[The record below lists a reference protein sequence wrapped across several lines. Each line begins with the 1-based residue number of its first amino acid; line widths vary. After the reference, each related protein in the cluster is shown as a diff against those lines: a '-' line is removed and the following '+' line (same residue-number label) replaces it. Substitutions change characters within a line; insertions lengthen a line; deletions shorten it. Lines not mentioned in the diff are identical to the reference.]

1 MNKYRKE
8 YEDKKQRVIEIL
20 NKTKEYYK
28 KNNDE
33 RQVEIISNNI
43 KTVENDEFVIVLVGE
58 FSAGKSTFLNALMG
72 ERLLPSF
79 TRETTATINYL
90 KHKDRSKNGEEGIVY
105 FTNGEKEILQKADF
119 KTISSYVS
127 TESSLN
133 VVRRVDHVDLFL
145 DSKFL
150 EGNITLV
157 DSPGLNGVADGHR
170 EVTEKQIEQSSA
182 SIFMFKADQP
192 GSDTDFKF
200 IADLR
205 NKINTII
212 FALNKI
218 DEIKVSEGE
227 TPESVIDSLKSI
239 YKERF
244 PDADSIP
251 EIWGISAYQALVARS
266 NQSLDYRGR
275 HDYTK
280 EEKEKL
286 ESDSKMNEFEDRL
299 WQFMTKGEKAKA
311 MLLSPVEKVI
321 NCLERSNL
329 NMQDELKLLENKGD
343 KEDIENNICEINSQ
357 INDINENIKSIE
369 SDIEQ
374 NVSLAIDEFKEKI
387 YSKFEKMKESQLKK
401 LYTWDDLEELQYF
414 ECNVSNEINRQY
426 KKIIKSSERELIR
439 EMESI
444 IAKNYIDVAKDI
456 NNTLKDIDLNVSV
469 DIKYNLSNMDY
480 EIGIQKYENEIKE
493 YKKKIEEKQ
502 KQIENAEISK
512 LKARKIER
520 DIKSIENKINSKKC
534 EQEYFERMIAP
545 TQDFRDE
552 QVYEKRA
559 RGGVLGFALDV
570 IVGEKDVLVTKSKVL
585 NKDEIEEFRKY
596 KNEKIKGCNE
606 NIEELNKKIEDLNKK
621 YEESSTYELQ
631 EKNLLRQLEEI
642 KDEKSKLQNEFKENY
657 IKKNKITLKKKRNDL
672 EEYFDEVG
680 EEYYKSIDEEL
691 YKQEKVFCEIIKS
704 SIANNLQVQLE
715 QKNEKLKSLQNKLQS
730 SQEEKK
736 SCEEKLNIM
745 IEESLEILREAI
757 SLQSDLNLEE
767 VDHIKQMEL

>member
-28 KNNDE
+28 KNNDD

-43 KTVENDEFVIVLVGE
+43 KTVEDDEFVIVLVGE

-90 KHKDRSKNGEEGIVY
+90 KHKNRSQNGEEGIVY

-119 KTISSYVS
+119 NTISSYVS

-133 VVRRVDHVDLFL
+133 VVRKVDHVDLFL
-145 DSKFL
+145 NSKFL

-227 TPESVIDSLKSI
+227 TPESVIESLKSI
-239 YKERF
+239 YKEKF
-244 PDADSIP
+244 PDAESIP

-266 NQSLDYRGR
+266 NQNLDYRGR

-280 EEKEKL
+280 EEKERL

-321 NCLERSNL
+321 NCLERSNSDI
-329 NMQDELKLLENKGD
+329 QDELKLLESKDD
-343 KEDIENNICEINSQ
+343 KEEIENNICEINTQ
-357 INDINENIKSIE
+357 INDINENIKGIE
-369 SDIEQ
+369 SDIEK
-374 NVSLAIDEFKEKI
+374 NLNLAISEFKEEV
-387 YSKFEKMKESQLKK
+387 YSKFEKMKESQLNK
-401 LYTWDDLEELQYF
+401 LYTWDDLDELEFF
-414 ECNVSNEINRQY
+414 ESNISNEINKQY
-426 KKIIKSSERELIR
+426 KKIIKSSERKFIR
-439 EMESI
+439 EMENI
-444 IAKNYIDVAKDI
+444 ISKNYINVAKEINESLKDI
-456 NNTLKDIDLNVSV
+456 NLNVSV
-469 DIKYNLSNMDY
+469 DVKYNSSNVDY
-480 EIGIQKYENEIKE
+480 EIGIKKYEDEIKE

-502 KQIENAEISK
+502 KQIENAELSK

-520 DIKSIENKINSKKC
+520 EIKAIENKINNKKC
-534 EQEYFERMIAP
+534 EQGYFEEMTGPNQER
-545 TQDFRDE
+545 RDE
-552 QVYEKRA
+552 QVYEKKD
-559 RGGVLGFALDV
+559 RGGLFGFALDLL
-570 IVGEKDVLVTKSKVL
+570 IGGKDVLVTKSKVV
-585 NKDEIEEFRKY
+585 NEDEIEEFRKY
-596 KNEKIKGCNE
+596 KNEKIKACDE
-606 NIEELNKKIEDLNKK
+606 NIEILTKNIEVLKNQNED
-621 YEESSTYELQ
+621 SSIYELQ

-642 KDEKSKLQNEFKENY
+642 KYEKSKLQNEFKENY
-657 IKKNKITLKKKRNDL
+657 LKRNKIILKNKRNDL

-680 EEYYKSIDEEL
+680 GEYYKSIDEEL
-691 YKQEKVFCEIIKS
+691 YKQENVFSEIIKS
-704 SIANNLQVQLE
+704 SIANNLQVQLK

-736 SCEEKLNIM
+736 ACEEKLNMM

-767 VDHIKQMEL
+767 VDQIQQMEL